1 MVSIGGSNP
10 LDLGSIPK
18 RRCHL
23 KIRSDY
29 MSRSRDYNRKMA
41 YTKAIRKRKI
51 ARETYYALDNEWEY
65 YDNLH
70 QYSKNKIHCS
80 CPNCSSKTRN
90 KGRRGKSNYNRSI
103 NYKRPDLIQ
112 QISMDN
118 QMEEYDGSKIHRRV
132 KYW

>member
-18 RRCHL
+18 HRCHF

-51 ARETYYALDNEWEY
+51 ARETYHALDNEWEY

-118 QMEEYDGSKIHRRV
+118 QMEEYDGNKIHRSV

>member
-1 MVSIGGSNP
+1 
-10 LDLGSIPK
+10 
-18 RRCHL
+18 
-23 KIRSDY
+23 
-29 MSRSRDYNRKMA
+29 MSRSRDYTRKMA

-51 ARETYYALDNEWEY
+51 ARETYHALDSEWEY

-70 QYSKNKIHCS
+70 QYSKNKVHCS

-118 QMEEYDGSKIHRRV
+118 QMEEYDGNKIHRSV

>member
-18 RRCHL
+18 HRCHF

-29 MSRSRDYNRKMA
+29 MPRSKAFNRDVSYR
-41 YTKAIRKRKI
+41 KAIRKRRI
-51 ARETYYALDNEWEY
+51 ARETYSWSSPNWEY

-70 QYSKNKIHCS
+70 QYSKNKVHCS
-80 CPNCSSKTRN
+80 CPDCSTKTRN
-90 KGRRGKSNYNRSI
+90 KGKRGKGNYNRSL
-103 NYKRPDLIQ
+103 NYKRSDLIQ
-112 QISMDN
+112 QISMDQ
-118 QMEEYDGSKIHRRV
+118 QMEEYDGRSRHRSV

>member
-1 MVSIGGSNP
+1 
-10 LDLGSIPK
+10 
-18 RRCHL
+18 
-23 KIRSDY
+23 

-41 YTKAIRKRKI
+41 YKKALRKQRI
-51 ARETYYALDNEWEY
+51 AREVYSWSNPEWEY

-70 QYSKNKIHCS
+70 QYSKNKVHCS
-80 CPNCSSKTRN
+80 CPDCSSKTRN